1 MARNTG
7 SLKNRLQTCIQ
18 FFWTFCILS
27 KNILIRLHAGI
38 SLAQQYVVSCRTR
51 QWVQCRSYTDTTT
64 ICQISLAATY
74 HDIGK
79 IKIPLSILDK
89 PGRLTD
95 SEYTEIKKHAV
106 YGSDMMKNLFVP
118 EVCNMILYHHEN
130 MDGSGY
136 YGLNGD
142 NIPLGS
148 RIIHI
153 CDVYDALI
161 SDRPYRNG
169 WSKAKAVAYMREQ
182 SDKMFDAAI
191 LDVFLDILA

>member
-1 MARNTG
+1 MNLFTQLDKNTMKH
-7 SLKNRLQTCIQ
+7 SNRV
-18 FFWTFCILS
+18 
-27 KNILIRLHAGI
+27 GD
-38 SLAQQYVVSCRTR
+38 LAAELANLLDL
-51 QWVQCRSYTDTTT
+51 DTTT
-64 ICQISLAATY
+64 ICQISSAATY

-79 IKIPLSILDK
+79 IKIPISILDK

-118 EVCNMILYHHEN
+118 EVCDMILYHHEN

-136 YGLNGD
+136 YGLDGD

-182 SDKMFDAAI
+182 SDTMFDAAI
-191 LDVFLDILA
+191 LDLFLDILA

>member
-1 MARNTG
+1 MMNLFTQLDENTMKH
-7 SLKNRLQTCIQ
+7 SNRVGD
-18 FFWTFCILS
+18 F
-27 KNILIRLHAGI
+27 AAE
-38 SLAQQYVVSCRTR
+38 LANLLDL
-51 QWVQCRSYTDTTT
+51 DTTT

-182 SDKMFDAAI
+182 SDTMFDAAI
-191 LDVFLDILA
+191 LDLFLDILA

>member
-1 MARNTG
+1 
-7 SLKNRLQTCIQ
+7 
-18 FFWTFCILS
+18 
-27 KNILIRLHAGI
+27 
-38 SLAQQYVVSCRTR
+38 
-51 QWVQCRSYTDTTT
+51 
-64 ICQISLAATY
+64 
-74 HDIGK
+74 
-79 IKIPLSILDK
+79 
-89 PGRLTD
+89 
-95 SEYTEIKKHAV
+95 
-106 YGSDMMKNLFVP
+106 MMKNLFVP

-136 YGLNGD
+136 YGLDGD

-182 SDKMFDAAI
+182 SDTMFDVAI
-191 LDVFLDILA
+191 LDLFLDILA

>member
-1 MARNTG
+1 MTYVNEA
-7 SLKNRLQTCIQ
+7 
-18 FFWTFCILS
+18 
-27 KNILIRLHAGI
+27 
-38 SLAQQYVVSCRTR
+38 AQVF
-51 QWVQCRSYTDTTT
+51 
-64 ICQISLAATY
+64 
-74 HDIGK
+74 DIGK

-136 YGLNGD
+136 YGLDGD

-182 SDKMFDAAI
+182 SDTMFDAAI
-191 LDVFLDILA
+191 LDLFLDILA